1 MSLLK
6 RIGYYLVGLSIGLVF
21 LSIFFKKKSEQ
32 TGVSFCYLPN
42 CRTLKDLRA
51 KPLILSTQTHQSLE
65 EMGADTLDI
74 NQILLNGS
82 VNFKLS
88 DTHSVP
94 CKTYLIEGEINE
106 KEVVLKATNCPDQV
120 EILSIEK
127 TD

>member
-51 KPLILSTQTHQSLE
+51 KPLILSTQTNQSLQ

-74 NQILLNGS
+74 NQILLEGS

-94 CKTYLIEGEINE
+94 CKTYLIEGKINE
-106 KEVVLKATNCPDQV
+106 KEVVLKAKNCPEQD

-127 TD
+127 SD

>member
-1 MSLLK
+1 MSILK

-51 KPLILSTQTHQSLE
+51 KPLILSSQTHQSLE
-65 EMGADTLDI
+65 EIGADTLYI

-94 CKTYLIEGEINE
+94 CKTYLIKGEINE
-106 KEVVLKATNCPDQV
+106 KEVVLKAKNCPERV
-120 EILSIEK
+120 EILSIE
-127 TD
+127 

>member
-51 KPLILSTQTHQSLE
+51 KPLLLSEETNRSLQ
-65 EMGADTLDI
+65 EMAADTLDI
-74 NQILLNGS
+74 NQLLTDGFVDFS
-82 VNFKLS
+82 LS
-88 DTHSVP
+88 DTRSVP
-94 CKTYLIEGEINE
+94 CKTYLINGEINRQ
-106 KEVVLKATNCPDQV
+106 KVVVKAKNCPEEV
-120 EILSIEK
+120 EILSVEK
-127 TD
+127 AD

>member
-1 MSLLK
+1 M
-6 RIGYYLVGLSIGLVF
+6 
-21 LSIFFKKKSEQ
+21 
-32 TGVSFCYLPN
+32 PN

-65 EMGADTLDI
+65 EMGADTLEI

-94 CKTYLIEGEINE
+94 CKTYLVEGEINE
-106 KEVVLKATNCPDQV
+106 KEVVLKAKNCPEQV

>member
-51 KPLILSTQTHQSLE
+51 KPLILSTQTNQSLQ

-74 NQILLNGS
+74 NQILIEGS

-94 CKTYLIEGEINE
+94 CKTYLIEGKINE
-106 KEVVLKATNCPDQV
+106 KEVVLKAKNCPEQV

-127 TD
+127 SD

>member
-51 KPLILSTQTHQSLE
+51 KPLILSTQTNQSLQ

-74 NQILLNGS
+74 NQILLEGS

-94 CKTYLIEGEINE
+94 CKTYLIEGKINE
-106 KEVVLKATNCPDQV
+106 KEVVLKAKNCPEQV

-127 TD
+127 SD

>member
-51 KPLILSTQTHQSLE
+51 KPLLLSEETTRSLQ
-65 EMGADTLDI
+65 EMVADTLDI
-74 NQILLNGS
+74 NQLLTDGS
-82 VNFKLS
+82 VDFSLS
-88 DTHSVP
+88 DTRSVP
-94 CKTYLIEGEINE
+94 CKTYLINGEINRQ
-106 KEVVLKATNCPDQV
+106 KVVVKAKNCPEEV
-120 EILSIEK
+120 EILSVEK
-127 TD
+127 AD

>member
-51 KPLILSTQTHQSLE
+51 KPLILSTQTNQSLQ

-74 NQILLNGS
+74 NHILLEGS
-82 VNFKLS
+82 VNFTLS

-94 CKTYLIEGEINE
+94 CKTYIIEGEINE
-106 KEVVLKATNCPDQV
+106 KEVVLKAKNCPDQV